1 MERPRPQPNPEKRTL
16 EQLRE
21 HMRSVKIPGTRGK
34 EAAVVDE
41 RLIVKMRTEI
51 SDQQIDEAMKGW
63 LPKGNETPRG

>member
-1 MERPRPQPNPEKRTL
+1 
-16 EQLRE
+16 
-21 HMRSVKIPGTRGK
+21 MRSVKIPGTRGK